1 MAAHGFYIGSRAQTG
16 DELAASAVGA
26 HHGVQAHEGT
36 GLSGGLAVG
45 RAVTVGILGGE
56 GDDLM
61 VQQCLQFLRMSGGVD
76 AGVDDLVFP
85 EKIVLAGLDLL
96 DLGHH
101 VAGGVDLFLGLQ
113 ELCSGFCVFAVVK
126 ACPASGLPL
135 HEDFVAVVDE
145 SSYLTGGGDD
155 PVFTF
160 LDILQD
166 PDLHIW

>member
-1 MAAHGFYIGSRAQTG
+1 M
-16 DELAASAVGA
+16 
-26 HHGVQAHEGT
+26 
-36 GLSGGLAVG
+36 
-45 RAVTVGILGGE
+45 GILGSK
-56 GDDLM
+56 GDDL
-61 VQQCLQFLRMSGGVD
+61 VIQQCLQFLRMCGWMD

-101 VAGGVDLFLGLQ
+101 IAGGIDLFLGLQ
-113 ELCSGFCVFAVVK
+113 DHGSGFGVLVIVK
-126 ACPASGLPL
+126 ARTASGVVL

-145 SSYLTGGGDD
+145 SGHFTGRGDD
-155 PVFTF
+155 PVFAF